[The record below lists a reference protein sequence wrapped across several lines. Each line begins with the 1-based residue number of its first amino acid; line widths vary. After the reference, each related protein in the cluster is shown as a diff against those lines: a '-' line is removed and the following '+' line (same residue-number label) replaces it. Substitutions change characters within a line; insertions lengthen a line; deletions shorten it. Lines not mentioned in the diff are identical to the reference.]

1 MRADLPTSPGSRF
14 RGEQIEVTNDDG
26 ATTGDSWSIEPGT
39 VTINALTLNG
49 KQVTLDVF
57 RQLKEAVLINHDG
70 SLAGSPW
77 GLVNYHQKRCDKLE
91 KHAHVVWQLDNQLR
105 QDTIQPPRWE
115 PYRSDTCDA
124 MVFAAGTMEPL
135 PDITMRSGAPPEDPG
150 LSLPRLAARAIWI
163 LRGHK
168 IPLQPPPE
176 EPEEPARFRWTEPEF
191 GRSRA
196 RSEGIRDVI
205 FALDGIE
212 CSGRLRAVMDLWDAG
227 PELAAEHSAA
237 DRAALLAQLEDEV
250 AAEKERRAK
259 HEARWAEILDLPQLF
274 IAV

>member
-1 MRADLPTSPGSRF
+1 
-14 RGEQIEVTNDDG
+14 VTNEDG
-26 ATTGDSWSIEPGT
+26 ATTGGTWSIKFAT
-39 VTINALTLNG
+39 VTINTLTING

-77 GLVNYHQKRCDKLE
+77 GLVHYHQKRCDRLE
-91 KHAHVVWQLDNQLR
+91 KHAHVVWQLDDQLR
-105 QDTIQPPRWE
+105 QDTIQPPRWGL
-115 PYRSDTCDA
+115 YRSGTCDA
-124 MVFAAGTMEPL
+124 LIFASGTTERL
-135 PDITMRSGAPPEDPG
+135 PDITMRSGPPPEDPVRHRQ
-150 LSLPRLAARAIWI
+150 SRRSWSWFSPKS
-163 LRGHK
+163 HQD
-168 IPLQPPPE
+168 PLQPPAE
-176 EPEEPARFRWTEPEF
+176 EPEQPARFRWTEPEF

-205 FALDGIE
+205 FPLDGIE
-212 CSGRLRAVMDLWDAG
+212 CSGRLRGVMDLWDAG

-237 DRAALLAQLEDEV
+237 NRDALLAQLQDEV

-259 HEARWAEILDLPQLF
+259 HQARWAEILDLPQLF